1 MGLLDGMLGNVL
13 GGVLGGNQGGGGP
26 LGSILG
32 RLGGG
37 QTGSSSGS
45 GMGGMAGAAIMGLAL
60 QLLQQ
65 NGGLSGVLDKLRGA
79 GLGQHVNSWVGTG
92 ANMPVGADQLRAAF
106 GGSEIGELASR
117 FGLSPEQATDG
128 LSQVMPELVNQMTPE
143 GEVTGDHNEVIAQA
157 LEQLRPVAGR

>member
-13 GGVLGGNQGGGGP
+13 GGMLGGNQGGGGA

-37 QTGSSSGS
+37 QSGSNSGS
-45 GMGGMAGAAIMGLAL
+45 GMGGMAGAALMALAL
-60 QLLQQ
+60 QLIQR
-65 NGGLSGVLDKLRGA
+65 NGGLTGVLDKLRGA
-79 GLGQHVNSWVGTG
+79 GLGEHANSWVGTG
-92 ANMPVGADQLRAAF
+92 ANLPVGADQLRAAL

-128 LSQVMPELVNQMTPE
+128 LSQLMPELVNQMTPA
-143 GEVTGDHNEVIAQA
+143 GEVPADHNDVIAQA